1 MEQLINN
8 VLEQLQASP
17 EVMTLSVLAV
27 GVMIMVYGV
36 SQAFA
41 GPTAEVR
48 RLGAGSARHSASA
61 DYDLVR
67 GDDNDTFG
75 LLRAFVPTSEKDRT
89 RIRSM
94 LRKAGVQRR
103 NAVVLYYLT
112 RSALGFGMPLAYIAA
127 LQLPP
132 DIQSQYGLTDYLSG
146 QSFATMFYVVTV
158 LALVGFY
165 LPSFWLKRKIAARK
179 QRIWEAMPNALDL
192 LQVSVEAGLSFDAAI
207 VRVSHELS
215 GVAPDIAAE
224 FMMLE
229 LEIQAGKDKQKAFL
243 DMADRTSVE
252 EMAAFAN
259 VILQAGQYGTSISNA
274 LTTYADEMRLSRELR
289 AQEKAN
295 RLPVQMSGVMAVMMM
310 PALLIIC
317 LAPMLI
323 RWVRM
328 FG

>member
-61 DYDLVR
+61 DYDLGR

-274 LTTYADEMRLSRELR
+274 LTTYADEMRLSRDLR

>member
-1 MEQLINN
+1 M
-8 VLEQLQASP
+8 
-17 EVMTLSVLAV
+17 
-27 GVMIMVYGV
+27 
-36 SQAFA
+36 
-41 GPTAEVR
+41 
-48 RLGAGSARHSASA
+48 
-61 DYDLVR
+61 
-67 GDDNDTFG
+67 
-75 LLRAFVPTSEKDRT
+75 
-89 RIRSM
+89 
-94 LRKAGVQRR
+94 
-103 NAVVLYYLT
+103 
-112 RSALGFGMPLAYIAA
+112 
-127 LQLPP
+127 
-132 DIQSQYGLTDYLSG
+132 
-146 QSFATMFYVVTV
+146 ATIFYVTTV

-165 LPSFWLKRKIAARK
+165 APYLWLKNRIAARK
-179 QRIWEAMPNALDL
+179 QRIWESLPNALDL

-224 FMMLE
+224 FMMLQ

-243 DMADRTSVE
+243 DMAERTSVE

-259 VILQAGQYGTSISNA
+259 VILQAGQFGTSISNA

-323 RWVRM
+323 RWIRM

>member
-192 LQVSVEAGLSFDAAI
+192 LQVSAEAGLSFDAAI